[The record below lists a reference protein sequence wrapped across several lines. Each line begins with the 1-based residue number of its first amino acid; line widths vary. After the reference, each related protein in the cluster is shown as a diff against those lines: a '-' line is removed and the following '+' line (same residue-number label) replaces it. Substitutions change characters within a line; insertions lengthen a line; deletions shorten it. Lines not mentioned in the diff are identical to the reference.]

1 MVSVLYVDDEET
13 LLDIGKLFLERS
25 GDCSVDTAIS
35 ARQALELMGKK
46 TYDAIVSDYQM
57 PEMDGIAFLKH
68 IRQTSDIP
76 FILFTGKGREEVV
89 IEAINNG
96 ADFYLQKGG
105 DPKSQF
111 VELEHK
117 IRQAVKRQHA
127 EHELRDSETRYR
139 ELVEL
144 LPQTVFEIDQ
154 RGMIISVNP
163 VGLKAFGYTIEDL
176 ERGVNVSQVFV
187 QTDHQRMGENI
198 RKILTGEPIG
208 GVEYTAQR
216 KDGSMFPV
224 LTYSVPVFRDRTP
237 VGLRGVLVDIT
248 ERKRA
253 EEVLRDSGALLNTIL
268 QSSPI
273 PKFVIDT
280 SHRIISWNRALEEA
294 SGIRAEE
301 VLGTTRQWMAFYP
314 QERPCMADL
323 IVDGS
328 IDRIPEL
335 YNGKFQKSLLIEGAY
350 EATDFFPHLGRK
362 GMWLHFIAAPI
373 MDSAGT
379 VIGAV
384 ETLENITGLKEVEE
398 ALRNSEKRY
407 RNVVEDQTELICRF
421 RPDGTLTFVNDAYCH
436 YFGLKKEE
444 CIGKMH
450 GVMLPPEDASRVK
463 EHLKALTPENP
474 VAGIEHR
481 IIMPSGEVRW
491 QRWNDRAIFNESWDL
506 VEYQSV
512 GRDTTDRKQA
522 EEALRESEE
531 KYRTLAET
539 NHDFIITTDFDGI
552 ITYAN
557 AATKKIAGDREIV
570 GVAMKEFMDQDQAS
584 RHREMLNARRQ
595 GLSETLS
602 YEWQI
607 TSPNDGSSLL
617 LDVRS
622 SLLME
627 RGKPSGVL
635 FNARDITGRKRAE
648 ETRRQT
654 LSLLEATLE
663 STADGLLV
671 VNRAGRI
678 VNHNKKF
685 TEMWHI
691 PGEVLATGDDNA
703 AINYILD
710 QLKDPDGFLLKVRTL
725 YDTPSAVSFDTLEFR
740 DGRIFERYSQ
750 PQKIGDEIVGR
761 VWSFRD
767 VTARKQADA
776 ALRHNVGEI
785 TTSRQE
791 LAESRQ
797 MLQSVLD
804 TIPVRVFWKD
814 RDLKYLGCNRPFALD
829 SGFASPEELIGK
841 SDYEMGWAEQA
852 DLYRA
857 DDRAVIESGTP
868 KLNYEEPQTTPDG
881 SHVWLRTSKI
891 PLKDTQGA
899 IRGILGTYEDIT
911 AEKEAQ
917 IQITTLAQFPVQNP
931 NPIMRVDPGGVLR
944 YANPA
949 SDRVLALLGLNVG
962 APILPE
968 WQQRVKDALV
978 SGTLVSFEHTAGGVT
993 FSISIEPFADTAY
1006 ANLNLLDITPIK
1018 KAEQAEKERVERALR
1033 YQKALVGLATTDAPT
1048 LRDAMNRITE
1058 TGAAILGVE
1067 RAGIWFFSS
1076 DGTTLLCSD
1085 LYTRAGNL
1093 HESGQTI
1100 TGTEYPR
1107 YFAALQDNRTIVA
1120 SDARTHEH
1128 TSEFASGYLEKAGIS
1143 SMLNVP
1149 IRSGRTVV
1157 GVLCFEH
1164 TGPARSWD
1172 VEDSDF
1178 AASVA
1183 DFAAIVLEKA
1193 RRRLAEKDLQ
1203 KSEDRA
1209 RVIQFAVE
1217 HASEGILWL
1226 NTAGNVVYANP
1237 AYCRMLGYTINE
1249 LLKLTI
1255 FDIEP
1260 TMSRDNWGGDHAR
1273 KVKLG
1278 SFTFEISHARKGG
1291 ERFPVEVTSDSF
1303 TFGGETY
1310 ICSYVRDISERTRE
1324 QKALRLAN
1332 QKLNLLSSVTRHDIL
1347 NKLTIVLGY
1356 LELSK
1361 MAHDQE
1367 KLEDFIKKIDE
1378 TISVIQDQIQFTRDY
1393 QDMGVKAPEWQD
1405 AAGVFAKVLSQ
1416 LEPGPVRVH
1425 NDLSGLSLYADPLL
1439 ERAVY
1444 NIVDNAL
1451 RYGEKLSTIRAR
1463 YLLKDD
1469 GGLIWIIEDD
1479 GVGISAKDKSMI
1491 FNKGFGHHTGLG
1503 LFLTREILSITGMM
1517 IMETGF
1523 PGTGARFEIHVPS
1536 GGYRLA

>member
-1 MVSVLYVDDEET
+1 MISVLYVDDEET
-13 LLDIGKLFLERS
+13 LLDIGRLFLERS
-25 GDCSVDTAIS
+25 GDCSVDIAIS

-68 IRQTSDIP
+68 IRATSDIP

-96 ADFYLQKGG
+96 ADFYLKKGG

-117 IRQAVKRQHA
+117 IRQAVKRKHA
-127 EHELRDSETRYR
+127 EDELRDSESRYR

-144 LPQTVFEIDQ
+144 LPQTVFEIDHQ
-154 RGMIISVNP
+154 GMIISVNP
-163 VGLKAFGYTIEDL
+163 VGLKSFGYTEEDL
-176 ERGVNVSQVFV
+176 EKGVNASQVFAPE
-187 QTDHQRMGENI
+187 DHQRLGENI
-198 RKILTGEPIG
+198 QKILQGEPTG
-208 GVEYTAQR
+208 ALEYTAKR
-216 KDGSMFPV
+216 KDGSTFPV
-224 LTYSVPVFRDRTP
+224 ITYSVPIFHDHTP

-248 ERKRA
+248 ERKQA
-253 EEVLRDSGALLNTIL
+253 
-268 QSSPI
+268 
-273 PKFVIDT
+273 
-280 SHRIISWNRALEEA
+280 
-294 SGIRAEE
+294 
-301 VLGTTRQWMAFYP
+301 
-314 QERPCMADL
+314 
-323 IVDGS
+323 
-328 IDRIPEL
+328 
-335 YNGKFQKSLLIEGAY
+335 
-350 EATDFFPHLGRK
+350 
-362 GMWLHFIAAPI
+362 
-373 MDSAGT
+373 
-379 VIGAV
+379 
-384 ETLENITGLKEVEE
+384 EE
-398 ALRNSEKRY
+398 ALKESENRY
-407 RNVVEDQTELICRF
+407 RAVFESTGSAMVIIEEDTTVGFANKEFFRLTGYSQDDIDSRKSWTE
-421 RPDGTLTFVNDAYCH
+421 FVYNED
-436 YFGLKKEE
+436 LE
-444 CIGKMH
+444 KMI
-450 GVMLPPEDASRVK
+450 AQ
-463 EHLKALTPENP
+463 
-474 VAGIEHR
+474 HR
-481 IIMPSGEVRW
+481 IRRKRPQDALRQYEFRLITKSGE
-491 QRWNDRAIFNESWDL
+491 I
-506 VEYQSV
+506 
-512 GRDTTDRKQA
+512 RDILLTVDMFPGTKRSIASLIDITDRKRV
-522 EEALRESEE
+522 EGALRESEE

-539 NHDFIITTDFDGI
+539 THDFIVTTDFDGI

-557 AATKKIAGDREIV
+557 SAAKKIAGDREIV
-570 GVAMKEFMDQDQAS
+570 GVAMKEFMDQDQAN

-607 TSPNDGSSLL
+607 KSPKDGSSLL

-635 FNARDITGRKRAE
+635 FNARDITGRKQAE

-671 VNRAGRI
+671 VNRAGKI
-678 VNHNKKF
+678 VNYNKKF
-685 TEMWHI
+685 ADMWHI
-691 PGEVLATGDDNA
+691 PEAVLATGEDNA
-703 AINYILD
+703 AITYILN
-710 QLKDPDGFLLKVRTL
+710 QLKDPDGFLLKVQTL
-725 YDTPSAVSFDTLEFR
+725 YNTPFAVSFDTLEFK

-767 VTARKQADA
+767 VTERKQADA
-776 ALRHNVGEI
+776 ALRHNVDEI
-785 TTSRQE
+785 RTSRQA

-829 SGFASPEELIGK
+829 SGFTSPEELIGK

-857 DDRAVIESGTP
+857 DDRAVIDSGIP
-868 KLNYEEPQTTPDG
+868 KMNHEEPQTTPDG
-881 SHVWLRTSKI
+881 SHIWLRTSKI
-891 PLKDTQGA
+891 PLQDTQGT

-911 AEKEAQ
+911 AIKEAQ
-917 IQITTLAQFPVQNP
+917 IKINTLAQFPVQDP
-931 NPIMRVDPGGVLR
+931 NPIMQVDAGGELR

-949 SDRVLALLGLNVG
+949 SDRVLAPLGMGVG
-962 APILPE
+962 GPISPE
-968 WQQRVKDALV
+968 WHQRVKDALA
-978 SGTLVSFEHTAGGVT
+978 SGTIVSFEQTIGGSAY
-993 FSISIEPFADTAY
+993 SISIEPFADEGF

-1018 KAEQAEKERVERALR
+1018 EAERAQKERAERALQ
-1033 YQKALVGLATTDAPT
+1033 YQKALVSLATTDAPT

-1058 TGAAILGVE
+1058 TGATILGVE
-1067 RAGIWFFSS
+1067 RAGIWFFSA
-1076 DGTTLLCSD
+1076 DGATLFCSD
-1085 LYTRAGNL
+1085 LFIKTRNL

-1100 TGTEYPR
+1100 TGADYPR

-1120 SDARTHEH
+1120 ADARTHEH
-1128 TSEFASGYLEKAGIS
+1128 TSEFASGYLEPQNIS
-1143 SMLNVP
+1143 SMLHVP

-1172 VEDSDF
+1172 AGDQDF

-1209 RVIQFAVE
+1209 RITQFAVE
-1217 HASEGILWL
+1217 HAAEGILWL

-1237 AYCRMLGYTINE
+1237 AYCRMLGYTIDE

-1260 TMSRDNWGGDHAR
+1260 TMPREGWSDRQGR
-1273 KVKLG
+1273 KDERG
-1278 SFTFEISHARKGG
+1278 SFTFETHHAKKGG
-1291 ERFPVEVTSDSF
+1291 ERFPVEVTSDYF
-1303 TFGGETY
+1303 TYASETY
-1310 ICSYVRDISERTRE
+1310 ICSYVRDISERTRQ
-1324 QKALRLAN
+1324 QKALRIAN

-1378 TISVIQDQIQFTRDY
+1378 NISVIQEQIQFTRDY

-1405 AAGVFAKVLSQ
+1405 AASVFAKVLSQ
-1416 LEPGPVRVH
+1416 LDLGTVHVH
-1425 NDLSGLSLYADPLL
+1425 NDLSGLSLFADPLL
-1439 ERAVY
+1439 ERAMY

-1451 RYGEKLSTIRAR
+1451 RYGEKVATIRAR
-1463 YLLKDD
+1463 YLLKDEW
-1469 GGLIWIIEDD
+1469 LIWIIEDD
-1479 GVGISAKDKSMI
+1479 GVGISAKNKSLI
-1491 FNKGFGHHTGLG
+1491 FNKGFGKHTGLG

-1523 PGTGARFEIHVPS
+1523 PGTGARFEIHVPP
-1536 GGYRLA
+1536 GGYRFA